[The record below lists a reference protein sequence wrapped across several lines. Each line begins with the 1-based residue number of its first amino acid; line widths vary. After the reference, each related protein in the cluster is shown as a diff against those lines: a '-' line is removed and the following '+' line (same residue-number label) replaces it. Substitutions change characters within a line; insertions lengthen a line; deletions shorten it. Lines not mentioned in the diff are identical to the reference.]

1 MAQPKEQTSDKPWAN
16 RIVKSGEQPADQFLA
31 HEMNARRHPGAQ
43 RDALRGSLNS
53 VGWIA
58 PVIVSTRSGKM
69 LDGHARVEEA
79 LSRNDQQLIPFI
91 EVDVTEDE
99 EHLILATFDPI
110 TGLASHNREALDALL
125 ASIQTDDVALQ
136 SLMNDMA
143 AAIGLVGADSPD
155 EVWQGMP
162 EFENENI
169 AYRSILVHFES
180 QDDVDNFAKLMQQ
193 TLTDKAKFIWYPY
206 KPKAKFSDYSVI
218 DNGNES

>member
-1 MAQPKEQTSDKPWAN
+1 MAKPKEQTDQPWAN

-43 RDALRGSLNS
+43 RDALRGSLNA

-79 LSRNDQQLIPFI
+79 LSRNDIQLIPYI
-91 EVDVTEDE
+91 EVDVSEDE

-125 ASIQTDDVALQ
+125 ASIQTDDIALQ
-136 SLMNDMA
+136 SLMSDMA
-143 AAIGLVGADSPD
+143 AAIGLVEGDRVED
-155 EVWQGMP
+155 VWKGMP
-162 EFENENI
+162 EFENESI
-169 AYRSILVHFES
+169 TFRTILVHFEDQES
-180 QDDVDNFAKLMQQ
+180 IDNFAKHLNQ
-193 TLTDKAKFIWYPY
+193 TITSKTKFLWFPY
-206 KPKAKFSDYSVI
+206 KPETPFSECSVV
-218 DNGNES
+218 DEKQ